1 MKICDL
7 FFWLQSN
14 KRDFNNKWVVVTTY
28 LKQAELNNR
37 KETVITLELKGR
49 HITYYLDIFIEV

>member
-14 KRDFNNKWVVVTTY
+14 KRDFNNKWLVTTY
-28 LKQAELNNR
+28 LKQAELNNS
-37 KETVITLELKGR
+37 KKL
-49 HITYYLDIFIEV
+49 